1 MKARDKHVFPRT
13 TPPKNTRNKNSKFS
27 VGIESEEM
35 MTRMMMMI
43 MMMRRMRRKR
53 RKRRRAMVMMTIV
66 KMSDCPPKC

>member
-13 TPPKNTRNKNSKFS
+13 TPPKNTRNKNIKFS

-43 MMMRRMRRKR
+43 MMMRRR
-53 RKRRRAMVMMTIV
+53 RKRRRATVMMTIV

>member
-35 MTRMMMMI
+35 MTRMMMM
-43 MMMRRMRRKR
+43 MRRRR
-53 RKRRRAMVMMTIV
+53 RKRRRATVMMTIV